1 MALDAAAAAC
11 QGSPSLQVSV
21 ATAAAL
27 QARPAV
33 ARPFTLQHMPRE
45 CATSPTGT
53 SRQARAL
60 QPNRQHARGGLRVV
74 CLLTRLSC
82 VVPVPSCRRSLRKAW
97 WQLVEDVQLAA
108 EAAARQAE
116 VHAWKTKGAAV
127 KVGWGGVLYPPPAPR
142 HSRVQL
148 QLLEGP
154 SACSA
159 LARFGVGATRCR

>member
-1 MALDAAAAAC
+1 M
-11 QGSPSLQVSV
+11 
-21 ATAAAL
+21 
-27 QARPAV
+27 QAWPAV
-33 ARPFTLQHMPRE
+33 ARPFTLQHATGMRHLAYRHQQAGT
-45 CATSPTGT
+45 CA
-53 SRQARAL
+53 A
-60 QPNRQHARGGLRVV
+60 
-74 CLLTRLSC
+74 TRLTACQRLPACFVLADAVC

-127 KVGWGGVLYPPPAPR
+127 KVGWDGVLQPPPALR

-148 QLLEGP
+148 QLLQGQ

-159 LARFGVGATRCR
+159 LA